1 MNLRNSLATTA
12 ICIATTAFAEMPIEA
27 EHELVTYLRDW
38 TTSDYCFQAGL
49 ITEDEYERTTSTA
62 RRVNL
67 AMIEAF
73 GWDDTRSA
81 HRRVDGWAL
90 TLEALLSTHSDI
102 QPHCDD
108 LSLKYASE

>member
-1 MNLRNSLATTA
+1 MNLRNSLTMTA
-12 ICIATTAFAEMPIEA
+12 ICIATTARAGMPIEA
-27 EHELVTYLRDW
+27 ELELVSYLRDW

-49 ITEDEYERTTSTA
+49 ITEDQYERTTSTA
-62 RRVNL
+62 RKVDL

-81 HRRVDGWAL
+81 HRRIDSWVL
-90 TLEALLSTHSDI
+90 TLEALVSTHSAI

-108 LSLKYASE
+108 LLLKYASE